1 MTNKREKARKTLRY
15 KLVTVIRKIRKQ
27 DVMQVM
33 NYLHED
39 IMTILAMMLL
49 FAVMFLLPHF
59 FR

>member
-15 KLVTVIRKIRKQ
+15 KLVTAIRKIRKQ
-27 DVMQVM
+27 DVIKAIMAA
-33 NYLHED
+33 HED
-39 IMTILAMMLL
+39 IMTVLAMVLL

>member
-15 KLVTVIRKIRKQ
+15 KLVTAIRKIRKQ
-27 DVMQVM
+27 DIMQVM
-33 NYLHED
+33 NDSHED